1 VPLPAGMPGAAVIF
15 YLHGF
20 ASSPGSTKVG
30 YFSERL
36 REHGVTLKCPDFN
49 EPDFRTLSITR
60 MLDQLERQL
69 PPSGGPPA
77 VLMGSSL
84 GGTLA
89 ILAAARA
96 PSRVARLVLLAP
108 AVMFA
113 KPGHHLLPPERID
126 EWRRRGSLP
135 FLHYAANEQLELD
148 YAFYEDSLRYD
159 AFTAVV
165 PQPTLI
171 FQGLRDGSVDHR
183 TVEQF
188 ANARPNVTLSLLDDD
203 HQLIASLPRMW
214 SDIQPFLGLIE

>member
-1 VPLPAGMPGAAVIF
+1 MPVAAVIF

-20 ASSPGSTKVG
+20 ASSPGSTKIR

-36 REHGVTLKCPDFN
+36 REHGVTLVCPDFN
-49 EPDFRTLSITR
+49 EPDFKTLTMTR

-69 PPSGGPPA
+69 PPAGGPPVA
-77 VLMGSSL
+77 LIGSSL

-89 ILAAARA
+89 ILAAARS
-96 PSRVARLVLLAP
+96 PSRVERLVLLAP

-113 KPGHHLLPPERID
+113 KAGHHLLPPERID

-135 FLHYAANEQLELD
+135 FFHYAANQELELD
-148 YAFYEDSLRYD
+148 YTFYEDSLRYD
-159 AFTAVV
+159 AFNAVV
-165 PQPTLI
+165 PQPALI
-171 FQGLRDGSVDHR
+171 FQGLRDASVDHR

-214 SDIQPFLGLIE
+214 NDIQPFLGLVE